1 MARSSFACSWQRWAG
16 PLVVAGALLSGLV
29 GRCSAAVDKKV
40 VSIIQCE
47 VCKHAVKT
55 AHSYKKDN
63 TIVDEDDIAELVDGL
78 CSVKQKVGRWTA
90 KIDITRESA
99 TGPFT
104 LVQQEDLGYCKAECT
119 AVQRACQNAFKG
131 LEEDFTDMLKAEKS
145 VKSMRQKLCKKTCS
159 KKIPPIPEQ
168 WKDEAFSPRD
178 QKEVETEDMMADMK
192 AKTGMGMKM
201 YKREDL
207 MSMSEGDMETM
218 AAREAFGQ
226 QRMAAKAMR
235 DEM

>member
-1 MARSSFACSWQRWAG
+1 MT
-16 PLVVAGALLSGLV
+16 GAVLSGLL

-47 VCKHAVKT
+47 VCKNAVEA
-55 AHSYKKDN
+55 AHSYKKEN
-63 TIVDEDDIAELVDGL
+63 TIVDEDGIAELVDGL

-99 TGPFT
+99 NGPFT
-104 LVQQEDLGYCKAECT
+104 LERKEELGYCKAECT

-131 LEEDFTDMLKAEKS
+131 LEEDFTEMLMKEKS
-145 VKSMRQKLCKKTCS
+145 VKSMRQKLCKKACS
-159 KKIPPIPEQ
+159 KKAPAMPEQ
-168 WKDEAFSPRD
+168 WKDEEFSPRD

-207 MSMSEGDMETM
+207 MSMSEGDMEAM
-218 AAREAFGQ
+218 AAREALGQ
-226 QRMAAKAMR
+226 ERMAAKAMR
-235 DEM
+235 DEV